1 MESKKEIH
9 TAGSL
14 YSEVT
19 KLDEFRFEGNN
30 NQITPSLSEFEL
42 RKIKDEL
49 GMLDSGGE
57 FDNLSQPLPSICV
70 DGNTEQGTPFDFP
83 LTEEERALLE
93 QCTIGSPRRFSDSP
107 SVCST
112 SLEQL
117 ADSLI
122 KDFEDMDS
130 EEEMCFAPK
139 GAEST
144 EEGNASVDRKYS
156 QGQFGLK
163 TSLVQ
168 KENLEFDQ
176 VNKGVEVSKPSEHN
190 KGNINEPKQGS
201 PKSSEISISHQI
213 SRNMDTCSSS
223 ASTSSQ
229 NGHFS
234 EGTSRSPSIDSDSLP
249 ASIDSG
255 LPVKDVHIPQHN
267 YFVVVAIDF
276 GTTFSGYA
284 FSFTRDPESVHM
296 MRRWEGGDPGVTN
309 QKTPTT
315 LLLKPDGSFHSFGF
329 GARDFYHD
337 LEPDDAK
344 KWMYF
349 EKFKMSLHSNKV
361 MLLVLAYSLCKTLIY
376 KIPEIAVYIGL
387 DISFSVCSINSRVLF
402 EISPGS
408 AMQLDSLVVK
418 NQQSM
423 SFRIVLGVLT
433 ILFIGKRKHLSR
445 TFQWI

>member
-1 MESKKEIH
+1 MESNEQINTVGDLKDE
-9 TAGSL
+9 L
-14 YSEVT
+14 VN
-19 KLDEFRFEGNN
+19 LDEPKFENN
-30 NQITPSLSEFEL
+30 NSEITPSLSDFEL
-42 RKIKDEL
+42 RKIKEEL

-57 FDNLSQPLPSICV
+57 FDNSSLPLPTIYV
-70 DGNTEQGTPFDFP
+70 YGNTEWETPFDFP

-130 EEEMCFAPK
+130 DDEICFATDEK
-139 GAEST
+139 EMS
-144 EEGNASVDRKYS
+144 EGNASMNHTSLNADD
-156 QGQFGLK
+156 LK
-163 TSLVQ
+163 TPPPT
-168 KENLEFDQ
+168 EGGNLNNFVPSE
-176 VNKGVEVSKPSEHN
+176 ERPSSRASKPTEDKTKN
-190 KGNINEPKQGS
+190 LN
-201 PKSSEISISHQI
+201 KSSEEGIISNSNGNSV
-213 SRNMDTCSSS
+213 SRQMNQNVDTGSST

-229 NGHFS
+229 NGQMS
-234 EGTSRSPSIDSDSLP
+234 EHTSRSPSLDDSDSLP

-255 LPVKDVHIPQHN
+255 LPVNDAQIPQPN

-284 FSFTRDPESVHM
+284 FAFTRDPQSVHM

-337 LEPDDAK
+337 LEPEDAK

-361 MLLVLAYSLCKTLIY
+361 ML
-376 KIPEIAVYIGL
+376 
-387 DISFSVCSINSRVLF
+387 
-402 EISPGS
+402 
-408 AMQLDSLVVK
+408 
-418 NQQSM
+418 
-423 SFRIVLGVLT
+423 
-433 ILFIGKRKHLSR
+433 
-445 TFQWI
+445 

>member
-1 MESKKEIH
+1 MESKEQIN
-9 TAGSL
+9 TTGNLNDELAN
-14 YSEVT
+14 
-19 KLDEFRFEGNN
+19 LDEFKFENN
-30 NQITPSLSEFEL
+30 NNEITPSLSEFEL

-49 GMLDSGGE
+49 GMLDSDGE
-57 FDNLSQPLPSICV
+57 FENSSLPLPSIYV
-70 DGNTEQGTPFDFP
+70 DGNTEFGTPFDFP

-130 EEEMCFAPK
+130 DDEMHFAPDERGLK
-139 GAEST
+139 
-144 EEGNASVDRKYS
+144 EGNATVVNHTYSKVDVLKRAS
-156 QGQFGLK
+156 QIQEG
-163 TSLVQ
+163 
-168 KENLEFDQ
+168 NLDNFHQAEEST
-176 VNKGVEVSKPSEHN
+176 NTEASKPSKDKSE
-190 KGNINEPKQGS
+190 ILNELGEDGL
-201 PKSSEISISHQI
+201 KSSGNSDCRQMI
-213 SRNMDTCSSS
+213 RNMDTCSSS
-223 ASTSSQ
+223 ASTSSH
-229 NGHFS
+229 NGELS
-234 EGTSRSPSIDSDSLP
+234 EQTSRSLSIDSDSLP

-255 LPVKDVHIPQHN
+255 LLVKDVHIPKHS

-284 FSFTRDPESVHM
+284 FAFTRDPESVHM

-315 LLLKPDGSFHSFGF
+315 LLLKPDGRFHSFGF

-361 MLLVLAYSLCKTLIY
+361 ML
-376 KIPEIAVYIGL
+376 
-387 DISFSVCSINSRVLF
+387 
-402 EISPGS
+402 
-408 AMQLDSLVVK
+408 
-418 NQQSM
+418 
-423 SFRIVLGVLT
+423 
-433 ILFIGKRKHLSR
+433 
-445 TFQWI
+445 

>member
-1 MESKKEIH
+1 MESEEQIN
-9 TAGSL
+9 TAGNL
-14 YSEVT
+14 DSELT
-19 KLDEFRFEGNN
+19 KLNEFRFEGNN

-49 GMLDSGGE
+49 GMLDNGGE
-57 FDNLSQPLPSICV
+57 FDHLSQPLPSICV

-139 GAEST
+139 GAESV
-144 EEGNASVDRKYS
+144 EEGNASVDHGYY
-156 QGQFGLK
+156 QGPFGMK
-163 TSLVQ
+163 TSPVQ
-168 KENLEFDQ
+168 KENLEFGQ
-176 VNKGVEVSKPSEHN
+176 VKESQDFEVSKPSEDN
-190 KGNINEPKQGS
+190 KGNINEPNQGS
-201 PKSSEISISHQI
+201 PKSSENSISHQI
-213 SRNMDTCSSS
+213 NRNMDTCSSS

-255 LPVKDVHIPQHN
+255 LPVKDVHVPQHN

-284 FSFTRDPESVHM
+284 FAFTREPESVHM

-361 MLLVLAYSLCKTLIY
+361 MLLLFAYSLCKTAIY
-376 KIPEIAVYIGL
+376 KIPEIAVYFGIDLG
-387 DISFSVCSINSRVLF
+387 FSVCSINTLTVFDLL
-402 EISPGS
+402 PGS
-408 AMQLDSLVVK
+408 ACHWTL
-418 NQQSM
+418 
-423 SFRIVLGVLT
+423 
-433 ILFIGKRKHLSR
+433 
-445 TFQWI
+445 

>member
-1 MESKKEIH
+1 MESEEQIN
-9 TAGSL
+9 TAGNL
-14 YSEVT
+14 DSELT

-49 GMLDSGGE
+49 GMLDNGGE
-57 FDNLSQPLPSICV
+57 FDRLSQPLPSICV

-83 LTEEERALLE
+83 LTEEERTLLE

-139 GAEST
+139 GAESV
-144 EEGNASVDRKYS
+144 EEGNASVDHGYS
-156 QGQFGLK
+156 QGPFGMK
-163 TSLVQ
+163 TSPVQ
-168 KENLEFDQ
+168 KENLEFGQ
-176 VNKGVEVSKPSEHN
+176 VKESQDFEVSKPSEDN

-201 PKSSEISISHQI
+201 PKSSENSISHQI
-213 SRNMDTCSSS
+213 NRNMDTCSSS

-284 FSFTRDPESVHM
+284 FAFTREPESVHM

-361 MLLVLAYSLCKTLIY
+361 MLLLSAYSLCKTAIY
-376 KIPEIAVYIGL
+376 KIPEIAVYFGIDLG
-387 DISFSVCSINSRVLF
+387 FSVCSIN
-402 EISPGS
+402 
-408 AMQLDSLVVK
+408 
-418 NQQSM
+418 
-423 SFRIVLGVLT
+423 T
-433 ILFIGKRKHLSR
+433 
-445 TFQWI
+445 